1 LRKLLN
7 ALMPDCVILKN
18 PSNNL
23 QEHRISTGV
32 AMNARSQLAA
42 TIVAFLLSLS
52 VSSLHA
58 EDVTR
63 SFDVQPG
70 GQLEIDTDIGSI
82 DITSADVS
90 TVTIEVR
97 LRGSDAEE
105 FKLEFSQS
113 DNGVRVHGRAK
124 SRLMNNRHRDLSVR
138 FRATVPE
145 KYNLRLDTSGGS
157 IDIGDL
163 DGQVRAD
170 TSGGSIDLGVI
181 SGRARV
187 STSGGSIEIEE
198 GGEDVLAD
206 TSGGSISIGKAAGRI
221 DADTS
226 GGSIRIGRSD
236 GAIKADTAGGSITI
250 KESFAAVDASTSGG
264 GVRVGFAGQPKRNSS
279 LSTSGGTVTVYLAEG
294 LSFDIDARSGV
305 GVTSDL
311 ELDDARAEP
320 GRLEGK
326 LNSGGPELELRSS
339 GRVRIK
345 KL

>member
-1 LRKLLN
+1 MIARTRLAVTFVASLLFLSFGSVN
-7 ALMPDCVILKN
+7 A
-18 PSNNL
+18 
-23 QEHRISTGV
+23 
-32 AMNARSQLAA
+32 
-42 TIVAFLLSLS
+42 
-52 VSSLHA
+52 A
-58 EDVTR
+58 EDITR

-70 GQLEIDTDIGSI
+70 GQLEIDTDVGSI
-82 DITSADVS
+82 DILTADVS
-90 TVTIEVR
+90 TVTFEVR

-105 FKLEFSQS
+105 FELEFSQS
-113 DNGVRVHGRAK
+113 DDGVRVRGRAR
-124 SRLMNNRHRDLSVR
+124 SRLMNNHHRDLSVR

-145 KYNLRLDTSGGS
+145 KFNLKLDTAGGS

-163 DGQVRAD
+163 DGRVRAD

-181 SGRARV
+181 SGRVRA

-198 GGEDVLAD
+198 GGEDVSAD
-206 TSGGSISIGKAAGRI
+206 TSGGSISIGKSAGRI

-236 GAIKADTAGGSITI
+236 GAVKADTAGGSITI
-250 KESFAAVDASTSGG
+250 KESIAAVDASTAGG
-264 GVRVGFAGQPKRNSS
+264 GVRVGFAGQPKSNSS

-305 GVTSDL
+305 GVSSDFD
-311 ELDDARAEP
+311 LDNAKAEP

-326 LNSGGPELELRSS
+326 LNGGGPELELRSS

>member
-1 LRKLLN
+1 
-7 ALMPDCVILKN
+7 M
-18 PSNNL
+18 
-23 QEHRISTGV
+23 ISKTRLTATFV
-32 AMNARSQLAA
+32 A
-42 TIVAFLLSLS
+42 S
-52 VSSLHA
+52 VLIIWAGSANA

-70 GQLEIDTDIGSI
+70 GQLEIDTDVGSI
-82 DITSADVS
+82 DIATADVS

-97 LRGSDAEE
+97 LRGGDAEE

-113 DNGVRVHGRAK
+113 DDGVRVRGRAR

-138 FRATVPE
+138 IRATVPE
-145 KYNLRLDTSGGS
+145 KYNLKLDTAGGS

-163 DGQVRAD
+163 DGRVRAD

-181 SGRARV
+181 SGRVRA

-198 GGEDVLAD
+198 GGEDVAAD
-206 TSGGSISIGKAAGRI
+206 TSGGSISIGRAAGRI

-236 GAIKADTAGGSITI
+236 GAVKADTAGGSITV
-250 KESFAAVDASTSGG
+250 KESFAAVDASTAGG
-264 GVRVGFAGQPKRNSS
+264 GVRVGFAGQPKSNSS
-279 LSTSGGTVTVYLAEG
+279 LSTSGGTVTVYLVEG
-294 LSFDIDARSGV
+294 LSLDIDARSGV
-305 GVTSDL
+305 GVSTDFDL
-311 ELDDARAEP
+311 DNAQVEP

-326 LNSGGPELELRSS
+326 LNGGGPELELRSS

-345 KL
+345 RL

>member
-1 LRKLLN
+1 
-7 ALMPDCVILKN
+7 M
-18 PSNNL
+18 
-23 QEHRISTGV
+23 
-32 AMNARSQLAA
+32 MARTHVAA
-42 TIVAFLLSLS
+42 TLVASLLLIP
-52 VSSLHA
+52 VSGVHA
-58 EDVTR
+58 EDITR

-70 GQLEIDTDIGSI
+70 GQLEIDTDVGSM
-82 DITSADVS
+82 DITSADVT

-97 LRGSDAEE
+97 LRGRDAEE

-113 DNGVRVHGRAK
+113 DNGVRVRGRAK

-170 TSGGSIDLGVI
+170 TSGGSIDVGVI
-181 SGRARV
+181 SGRVRV

-198 GGEDVLAD
+198 GGEDVVAD

-226 GGSIRIGRSD
+226 GGSIRIGR
-236 GAIKADTAGGSITI
+236 GGGVIKADTAGGSITI
-250 KESFAAVDASTSGG
+250 KESVAAVDASTAGG

-279 LSTSGGTVTVYLAEG
+279 LSTSGGTVTVYIAEG

-305 GVTSDL
+305 GVTNDF
-311 ELDDARAEP
+311 EFDNTRAEP

-326 LNSGGPELELRSS
+326 LNGGGPELELRSS

>member
-1 LRKLLN
+1 LS
-7 ALMPDCVILKN
+7 PDCVILKN
-18 PSNNL
+18 HSNNP
-23 QEHRISTGV
+23 QEHHISAGV
-32 AMNARSQLAA
+32 IMIARSQLAA
-42 TIVAFLLSLS
+42 TLFAFLLSFS
-52 VSSLHA
+52 VNSAHA

-70 GQLEIDTDIGSI
+70 GRLEIDTDIGSI
-82 DITSADVS
+82 DITSADVT

-105 FKLEFSQS
+105 FKLEFSQGDDS
-113 DNGVRVHGRAK
+113 VRVRGRVK
-124 SRLMNNRHRDLSVR
+124 SRLMNNRHRDISVR

-170 TSGGSIDLGVI
+170 TSGGSIDVGVI
-181 SGRARV
+181 SGRVRV
-187 STSGGSIEIEE
+187 STSGGSIEVEE

-226 GGSIRIGRSD
+226 GGSIRIGRGD
-236 GAIKADTAGGSITI
+236 GVIKADTAGGSITI
-250 KESFAAVDASTSGG
+250 KESYAAVDASTAGG
-264 GVRVGFAGQPKRNSS
+264 GVRVGFAGQPNRNSS
-279 LSTSGGTVTVYLAEG
+279 LSTSGGTVTVYLADG

-305 GVTSDL
+305 GVTSDF
-311 ELDDARAEP
+311 ELDQASAEP